1 MPKTKPKAAM
11 LLKVEVAM
19 PRNLTIPEP
28 VARAD

>member
-1 MPKTKPKAAM
+1 MKLKAAM
-11 LLKVEVAM
+11 LLKAKPAM